1 MGVHFGTP
9 VWSKKNAQKVS
20 FEHFGTFWYP
30 GYAEREGFEP
40 PDLLQSLVFKTS
52 AFDHS
57 AISPVQCGGKSKH
70 F

>member
-30 GYAEREGFEP
+30 GYAEREGNEP
-40 PDLLQSLVFKTS
+40 SLIMS
-52 AFDHS
+52 
-57 AISPVQCGGKSKH
+57 CKSSL
-70 F
+70 